1 MRSVKSLKKFFVVF
15 SIAVV
20 LGVFFIPSL
29 PVYAAVPKKGNV
41 AVVVD
46 SAAEYQADPYHIASV
61 EAMLIQE
68 LIMNGYKPVD
78 EKKLAQIRRNKAAFF
93 AAEDNVAAIRKLS
106 SQYGIST
113 VITVRVRVHQRKDK
127 LVGYAARTSMA
138 IMATSSGGT
147 RLYGGTIYDQKPAYS
162 PDEAVFKSI
171 ESAVRK
177 VVGAMVR

>member
-1 MRSVKSLKKFFVVF
+1 MGSMKSLGNFLGILMIGVMLCVFFVPF
-15 SIAVV
+15 TTH
-20 LGVFFIPSL
+20 
-29 PVYAAVPKKGNV
+29 AAVPKKGNI

-46 SAAEYQADPYHIASV
+46 SMTDYDAEPYHVAST
-61 EAMLIQE
+61 EAMIIQE

-78 EKKLAQIRRNKAAFF
+78 EKKLVQIRRNKAVFF

-113 VITVRVRVHQRKDK
+113 VITVRVKVHQQKDK

-138 IMATSSGGT
+138 LMATSSGGI

-162 PDEAVFKSI
+162 PDEAAYKSI
-171 ESAVRK
+171 ESAARK
-177 VVGAMVR
+177 AVYEMMR